1 MVSIDSYSLMYD
13 NFGRGPG
20 GLPRSSGRPRGTRGT
35 SLANAQD
42 FCVGRK
48 ILRPYTKIPKRAAA
62 CLPPGS
68 FPLLSLAVGCAAI
81 FSVIFYKDGIENR
94 V

>member
-13 NFGRGPG
+13 NFGRGTG

-42 FCVGRK
+42 FCVGTQDLAFLHKNSQTR
-48 ILRPYTKIPKRAAA
+48 
-62 CLPPGS
+62 CG
-68 FPLLSLAVGCAAI
+68 LSTA
-81 FSVIFYKDGIENR
+81 R
-94 V
+94 